1 MKLLTPLQAYELEE
15 KSIKELPISS
25 GQLMENAG
33 ESVAIKAIEMIKGIR
48 SAVILIICGKGNNGG
63 DGFAAG
69 ASLKRKKIKVILH
82 SIAHEKNIAG
92 DPLKYHESCKKLNI
106 PITYGEK
113 IPNFDAFELI
123 IDGLIGTGLK
133 GQVRVELLG
142 WINWINNKD
151 SKILSIDV
159 PSGLNASSGNIYP
172 EAVKADTTITFGAS
186 KVGMLLRYGPKHCG
200 DVQIKNIGFITTDKL
215 EVSGLIWKQF
225 SETTIRSNLKKPKLD
240 LNKCSA
246 GKVLIIAG
254 SRGMTGAAVLSTMSA
269 LRSGA
274 GLTITTS
281 LKSLNQIY
289 ESTIIEGLTFCLND
303 NDDGFL
309 KETHFD
315 MIMEKV
321 EWSDSVLL
329 GPGLG
334 RNKSTQKLIKM
345 LVKSINK
352 PLILD
357 ADGLYPFKGK
367 LYDLERRKPPLVI
380 TPHFGELSR
389 LIGFEK
395 ELIISEF
402 PEILDEIQQTFSHTA
417 LIKQIPNCIIKK
429 HIVIVNTTGNQGLAT
444 AGTGDILSGIISGLI
459 SQGYDPFSGACLGSY
474 IHGKASDILT
484 QTKGFRG
491 QIASDLLEIIPKVI
505 VPYEMP

>member
-15 KSIKELPISS
+15 KSIKEVPISS
-25 GQLMENAG
+25 EQLMENAG
-33 ESVAIKAIEMIKGIR
+33 ESVAIKAIEMIKGVSNAI
-48 SAVILIICGKGNNGG
+48 ILIVCGKGNNGG

-69 ASLKRKKIKVILH
+69 AYLKRKNIEVILH
-82 SIAHEKNIAG
+82 SIAHEKNITG
-92 DPLKYHESCKKLNI
+92 DPMKYHKRCRKLNI
-106 PITYGEK
+106 PITYGKK
-113 IPNFDAFELI
+113 IPNFGDLDLI
-123 IDGLIGTGLK
+123 IDGLIGIGLK
-133 GQVRVELLG
+133 GQMGQELLD

-172 EAVKADTTITFGAS
+172 EAVKADTTITFGAV
-186 KVGMLLRYGPKHCG
+186 KVGMLFRYGPKYCG
-200 DVQIKNIGFITTDKL
+200 NVQIKNIGFIKIDNLK
-215 EVSGLIWKQF
+215 VSGLFWEQY
-225 SETTIRSNLKKPKLD
+225 SEKTVRGHLKKPKLD
-240 LNKCSA
+240 VNKYSA

-254 SRGMTGAAVLSTMSA
+254 SRGMTGAVVLSTMSA

-274 GLTITTS
+274 GLTISTS

-309 KETHFD
+309 REKHFD

-321 EWSDSVLL
+321 EWSDSVLM

-334 RNKSTQKLIKM
+334 RNKATQKLIKM

-357 ADGLYPFKGK
+357 ADGLYPFRGK
-367 LYDLERRKPPLVI
+367 LNDLEIRKYPLVI

-389 LIGFEK
+389 LIGIEK
-395 ELIISEF
+395 EIIISEF
-402 PEILDEIQQTFSHTA
+402 PEILKKIQQNFSHTA
-417 LIKQIPNCIIKK
+417 LIKQIPNCIINK
-429 HIVIVNTTGNQGLAT
+429 HRVIVNTTGNQGLAT
-444 AGTGDILSGIISGLI
+444 AGTGDVLSGLISGLI

-474 IHGKASDILT
+474 IHGKASDILN

-505 VPYEMP
+505 VLYEKP

>member
-15 KSIKELPISS
+15 KSIKELHISS
-25 GQLMENAG
+25 EKLMENAG
-33 ESVAIKAIEMIKGIR
+33 ESVAIKAIEMIKGVR
-48 SAVILIICGKGNNGG
+48 SAIILIICGKGNNGG

-69 ASLKRKKIKVILH
+69 LYLKREKIKVILH
-82 SIAHEKNIAG
+82 SIANEKNIAG
-92 DPLKYHESCKKLNI
+92 DSLKFHERCKKLNI
-106 PITYGEK
+106 PITYGKK
-113 IPNFDAFELI
+113 ILDFKSPELI
-123 IDGLIGTGLK
+123 IDGLIGIGLK
-133 GQVRVELLG
+133 GQIRGELLD
-142 WINWINNKD
+142 WINWINNND

-172 EAVKADTTITFGAS
+172 EAVKADITITFGAS
-186 KVGMLLRYGPKHCG
+186 KVGMLLKHGPKYCG
-200 DVQIKNIGFITTDKL
+200 DVQIKNIGFIETDKL
-215 EVSGLIWKQF
+215 KVSGLLWEQY
-225 SETTIRSNLKKPKLD
+225 SETILRSHLKKPKLD
-240 LNKCSA
+240 LNKYSA

-254 SRGMTGAAVLSTMSA
+254 SIGMTGAAVLSTMSA

-274 GLTITTS
+274 GLTISTS

-303 NDDGFL
+303 NDDGYL
-309 KETHFD
+309 KDTHFD

-334 RNKSTQKLIKM
+334 RNKDTQNLIKM

-357 ADGLYPFKGK
+357 ADGLYPFNGK
-367 LYDLERRKPPLVI
+367 LYDLERRKHPLVI

-395 ELIISEF
+395 EIIISKF
-402 PEILDEIQQTFSHTA
+402 PEILDNMQQNFSHTA
-417 LIKQIPNCIIKK
+417 LIKQIPNCIVDKNR
-429 HIVIVNTTGNQGLAT
+429 VIINTTGNQGLAT
-444 AGTGDILSGIISGLI
+444 AGTGDVLSGLLSGLI
-459 SQGYDPFSGACLGSY
+459 SQGYDPFSAACLGSY

-505 VPYEMP
+505 VSFEKP